1 MDIGLLLANLAERNI
16 NGIYVSNLADAR
28 DKVMELLPDS
38 GTVGIG
44 NSSTLKDMDISNFL
58 RERGFTVLDKT
69 YASTGEEAR
78 ELKRKALLADWYLSG
93 SNAVSLDGRIVN
105 IDHSGNRVAAMI
117 YGPNK
122 VIIIVGKNK
131 IAPTLDEAVARA
143 RHHAAPL
150 NAKRAKMNPPCTTT
164 GNCVDCRHP
173 QRVCNNLVVIEGQ
186 ADPHRMTVIIVGED
200 HGF

>member
-1 MDIGLLLANLAERNI
+1 MDIGLLVANLAERNI
-16 NGIYVSNLADAR
+16 TGYYVSSLDDAR
-28 DKVMELLPDS
+28 AKIMELLPDS
-38 GTVGIG
+38 GTIGIG
-44 NSSTLKDMDISNFL
+44 NSKTLKDMDISSLL
-58 RERGFTVLDKT
+58 RDKGFSVLDKT
-69 YASTGEEAR
+69 YAATREEAR
-78 ELKRKALLADWYLSG
+78 ELKRRALLADWYLSG

-105 IDHSGNRVAAMI
+105 IDHSGNRVAALI
-117 YGPNK
+117 YGPDR

-173 QRVCNNLVVIEGQ
+173 QRVCNNLVIIEGQ

-200 HGF
+200 RGF